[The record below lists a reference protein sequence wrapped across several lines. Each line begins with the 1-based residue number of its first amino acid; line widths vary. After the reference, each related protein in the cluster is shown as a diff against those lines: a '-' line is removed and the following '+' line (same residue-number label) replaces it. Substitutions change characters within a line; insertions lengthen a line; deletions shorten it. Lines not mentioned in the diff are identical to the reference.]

1 MVLEVFHDWEE
12 RSCLGQ
18 WRVGIPWWEHVAEL
32 LTSRPASEEREERAG
47 ILQFYQNHPAP
58 PCPDLN
64 YLVLLHLLKSKELN
78 SVTLSL

>member
-32 LTSRPASEEREERAG
+32 LTPRPASEEREERAG
-47 ILQFYQNHPAP
+47 ILQFYQNHAP
-58 PCPDLN
+58 YPHDLN
-64 YLVLLHLLKSKELN
+64 YLVRLHLLKSKELN